1 MKKIKQFIQ
10 QWQDSSDSR
19 IRKMCEALSPKC
31 RIVTIL
37 MLCLLFGV
45 CSIYLTVNSI
55 YNIGWRD
62 AGRQCADTTSSGS
75 MKIEHIKGLDIP
87 TEKKSGAIISDT
99 IYKPLKP
106 VTDEK
111 R

>member
-1 MKKIKQFIQ
+1 MQR
-10 QWQDSSDSR
+10 WRDSSDNR
-19 IRKMCEALSPKC
+19 IRKMCEALSPKY
-31 RIVTIL
+31 RLVTIL
-37 MLCLLFGV
+37 MLCLLFGIS
-45 CSIYLTVNSI
+45 SIRLTVSSI

-87 TEKKSGAIISDT
+87 KEKKSGAIISDT